1 MELVTEFTGDQ
12 LEMINEAVEA
22 ITGVIMAMIAE
33 LTGDWIRDR
42 IGDQSEM
49 INEMAMEMTLEL
61 IPEMIP
67 ELTGDPA
74 EIGDPDGCP
83 LTSPPS

>member
-1 MELVTEFTGDQ
+1 
-12 LEMINEAVEA
+12 
-22 ITGVIMAMIAE
+22 MAMIAE
-33 LTGDWIRDR
+33 LTGDWIGDR

-49 INEMAMEMTLEL
+49 INEMAMEMTSEL

-83 LTSPPS
+83 LTPSPSEPFTESALG

>member
-1 MELVTEFTGDQ
+1 M
-12 LEMINEAVEA
+12 
-22 ITGVIMAMIAE
+22 
-33 LTGDWIRDR
+33 
-42 IGDQSEM
+42 EM
-49 INEMAMEMTLEL
+49 INEMTMEMTSEL

-67 ELTGDPA
+67 ELTGDQV

>member
-1 MELVTEFTGDQ
+1 
-12 LEMINEAVEA
+12 
-22 ITGVIMAMIAE
+22 MIAE
-33 LTGDWIRDR
+33 LTRDWIGDR
-42 IGDQSEM
+42 IRDQSKM
-49 INEMAMEMTLEL
+49 INEMAMERTLEL

-83 LTSPPS
+83 LTEGGTPGFDDPHLLLRWLPRIEDLY